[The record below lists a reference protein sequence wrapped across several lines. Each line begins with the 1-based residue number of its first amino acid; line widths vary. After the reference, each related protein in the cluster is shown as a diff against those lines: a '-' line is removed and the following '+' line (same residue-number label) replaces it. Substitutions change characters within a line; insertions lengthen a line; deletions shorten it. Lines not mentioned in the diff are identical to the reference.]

1 MTSREKPRRRGRGA
15 VRTIGIYAG
24 LIVTSSIMMLPFLY
38 SVVTAFKSPA
48 DFARSSPLSLPDPWS
63 LDSFAAMLGGRVDLG
78 RALLITLA
86 SVVVVVVF
94 QVGSSILAAYAFARL
109 TFPGRDV
116 VFWIFLS
123 TLMIPGT
130 VLVIPLYLMMAG
142 AGLKDTFAGLV
153 LPFLFASPYAVFLL
167 REYFRGIPQ
176 DLIDAARLDGS
187 GNLRILSHIV
197 VPVSTPIIVTILLIT
212 VVSQWNSFM
221 WPRVIA
227 GTKVPVL
234 TVATAAVQ
242 TQYAANW
249 TYVMAATTISLVPL
263 IVLFVVF
270 QKQIVRSI
278 AITGMK

>member
-38 SVVTAFKSPA
+38 SFVTAFKSPA

-212 VVSQWNSFM
+212 VVSGTASCGRASSRARRSPCSPSR
-221 WPRVIA
+221 PR
-227 GTKVPVL
+227 PCR
-234 TVATAAVQ
+234 
-242 TQYAANW
+242 
-249 TYVMAATTISLVPL
+249 
-263 IVLFVVF
+263 
-270 QKQIVRSI
+270 RSTRR
-278 AITGMK
+278 TGRMSWRPRRSRSCRSSSCSSCSRSRSCARSPSRE

>member
-15 VRTIGIYAG
+15 ARTIGIYAG
-24 LIVTSSIMMLPFLY
+24 LVLASSIMMLPFLY
-38 SVVTAFKSPA
+38 SFVTAFKSPA
-48 DFARSSPLSLPDPWS
+48 DFASSSPLSLPDPWS
-63 LDSFAAMLGGRVDLG
+63 LESFAAVLGGRVDLG
-78 RALLITLA
+78 RAFLITLA
-86 SVVVVVVF
+86 SVVVIVVF

-109 TFPGRDV
+109 TFPGRDAI
-116 VFWIFLS
+116 FWIFLS

-130 VLVIPLYLMMAG
+130 VIVIPLYLMMAG

-197 VPVSTPIIVTILLIT
+197 VPVSTPIIVTIVLIT

-270 QKQIVRSI
+270 QKHIVRSI